1 MLHRS
6 PRTLKR
12 WSRLAL
18 QAGFVCSALFAG
30 VGWVSSSSS
39 SPPAGYTGSPLDGQ
53 NCTAC
58 HLGSPVSNSASLSL
72 SGLPAQWVP
81 ATPYA
86 LTLTLGAG
94 TRYGFEFT
102 AENGG
107 GKRGTFAAGPN
118 STVLD
123 GGQRYLGHSGA
134 NTSVN
139 SWTFTWT
146 APASGAGSIS
156 FYLVGNAANNSGTNS
171 GDAIHLKNYTV
182 AEQTLPPPALSS
194 LSPAFGSAA
203 EPVVLGGSGF
213 VGLTSTVSFGGVN
226 AACSSGGDTSLSCS
240 VPAGAPAGNISVTV
254 TNASGASNARVFY
267 SITGAPSV
275 SAVSPAYGSS
285 TDTARGASL
294 TGANISKSASLRLTK
309 AAQADINATDLVAA
323 SSAALSAAL
332 FDLSGAATG
341 QWNVVVAN
349 PDGQSG
355 TLANGYSVLTLPA
368 APGGLAGTAT
378 STGSIRWQWT
388 DNSDNEDGFRLLTS
402 TGGAVSGV
410 LPAGSVLYDETGLQ
424 GNFPAARI
432 IQVFNLV
439 GSSDSLTASTYTLTA
454 APAAPLAP
462 AVTSGTV
469 IFSWQQSNAAGTTYI
484 AEIAT
489 GSFSS
494 APPLASSQ
502 TASGSASFG
511 SLAAN
516 AVYFLRVKARGYDNS
531 ETAYTAEI
539 STPTGAAPPSGTTL
553 VGVSSDTAV
562 LTWSGNGNPA
572 GTIYQV
578 QVSTAAG
585 FGSVLAS
592 SATLAS
598 TAAVSG
604 LLPNTTHYLRV
615 RAFNLAGVPSDFDA
629 ASPST
634 VTLAAVPGTPSV
646 VVRDT
651 SSLTIQWAAGLNPPD
666 TLYTLEL
673 STNNFGPVLASSQ
686 TKASQ
691 AVISGLAPSTTYYFR
706 AAAADRIGRATAFS
720 PVASTKTASV
730 VLTAPLGVSGTALGV
745 SSVTWSWN
753 PVAGATSYDLYSAS
767 ATSPGA
773 YFAAGFAGTEYIQS
787 GLAANTSYT
796 VRIAAADIEAV
807 EGPLSVAAA
816 VYTAAEAPAGTQAL
830 VLSSAGVRVQ
840 WTTGAAAAYAVE
852 RSTSSGGGYALA
864 ASSAAV
870 GGAAQYI
877 DTGLSP
883 STTYFYR
890 VRAYNG
896 GGVPTAYD
904 AEASTLTYP
913 APPGIPALSGHA
925 VSTGS
930 IQWSWTVSG
939 GAPASFLL
947 WASTGGEVA
956 ALPGSATQ
964 YLEAGLSSATAFGR
978 YLEALN
984 ISGSVFS
991 STATAASADAFVAV
1005 TAASSATLSGT
1016 DGLTRLELAASALP
1030 ASGQA
1035 AVSDDPLN
1043 RPLAA
1048 GTPELIAGANA
1059 ALPAGLEGPASSV
1072 REFLVVING
1081 QRYTGTFASA
1091 VTVRLPYPD
1100 ANADGFVDGVS
1111 PPLRAGSLSLY
1122 TLNEQLGTWEAV
1134 PGSAVD
1140 QAAGTVT
1147 GAVAHLSVFGL
1158 FGSPA
1163 SSDLSSLKVF
1173 PNPWRPGSGGPY
1185 DAAGVRFQNLTGGAV
1200 IRIFTISGEPVR
1212 RLEKTPADGNE
1223 KLWDGA
1229 NDGGRK
1235 TASGV
1240 YLYQVKSSGG
1250 QKRTGRIAIIR

>member
-1 MLHRS
+1 MMHGS
-6 PRTLKR
+6 PRTLKGWYR
-12 WSRLAL
+12 PALLA
-18 QAGFVCSALFAG
+18 GIVCSALFAG
-30 VGWVSSSSS
+30 TGRAGAYSA
-39 SPPAGYTGSPLDGQ
+39 SPPAGYTGSPLDGN

-58 HLGSPVSNSASLSL
+58 HTGSPVSNSASLSL

-94 TRYGFEFT
+94 TRYGFELT

-107 GKRGTFAAGPN
+107 GKRGTFTAGSN
-118 STVLD
+118 SAVLD
-123 GGQRYLGHSGA
+123 GPQRYLGHSGA

-139 SWTFTWT
+139 SWNFTWT
-146 APASGAGSIS
+146 APLAGAGSIS
-156 FYLVGNAANNSGTNS
+156 FYLAGNAANNSGSTS
-171 GDAIHLKNYTV
+171 GDTIHLKNYTV
-182 AEQTLPPPALSS
+182 AEQVQPP
-194 LSPAFGSAA
+194 
-203 EPVVLGGSGF
+203 
-213 VGLTSTVSFGGVN
+213 
-226 AACSSGGDTSLSCS
+226 
-240 VPAGAPAGNISVTV
+240 
-254 TNASGASNARVFY
+254 
-267 SITGAPSV
+267 
-275 SAVSPAYGSS
+275 
-285 TDTARGASL
+285 
-294 TGANISKSASLRLTK
+294 
-309 AAQADINATDLVAA
+309 
-323 SSAALSAAL
+323 
-332 FDLSGAATG
+332 
-341 QWNVVVAN
+341 
-349 PDGQSG
+349 
-355 TLANGYSVLTLPA
+355 PA

-388 DNSDNEDGFRLLTS
+388 DNSDNEDGFLLLAS

-424 GNFPAARI
+424 GNFQAGRFIRA
-432 IQVFNLV
+432 FNLA

-454 APAAPLAP
+454 APTAPLAL
-462 AVTSGTV
+462 AVTSGSVVFGWQGNNAPGTV
-469 IFSWQQSNAAGTTYI
+469 YI

-502 TASGSASFG
+502 TLAGSASFG
-511 SLAAN
+511 SLAVN
-516 AVYFLRVKARGYDNS
+516 AVHFLRVKARGYDNS
-531 ETAYTAEI
+531 ETAYTTEL

-562 LTWSGNGNPA
+562 LTWSANGNPD
-572 GTIYQV
+572 GTLYQV

-585 FGSVLAS
+585 FAPVLAS

-604 LLPNTTHYLRV
+604 LQPNTTHYLRA

-629 ASPST
+629 SAPST
-634 VTLAAVPGTPSV
+634 VTLAAVPGTPAA
-646 VVRDT
+646 VVRG
-651 SSLTIQWAAGLNPPD
+651 SISLTIQWSAGLNPPD

-691 AVISGLAPSTTYYFR
+691 AVISGLTPSTTYYFR
-706 AAAADRIGRATAFS
+706 AAAVDRIGRATAFS

-745 SSVTWSWN
+745 SSVTWSWS
-753 PVAGATSYDLYSAS
+753 PAAGATSYDLYSAS
-767 ATSPGA
+767 NTSPGA
-773 YFAAGFAGTEYIQS
+773 YFAAGLAGTAYIQS
-787 GLAANTSYT
+787 GLSANTSYT

-807 EGPLSVAAA
+807 EGPLSAAA
-816 VYTAAEAPAGTQAL
+816 TVYTAAEAPAGTQAL
-830 VLSSAGVRVQ
+830 VLSSAAVRVQ
-840 WTTGAAAAYAVE
+840 WTAGAAAAYAVE
-852 RSTSSGGGYALA
+852 RSTFSGGGFALA

-870 GGAAQYI
+870 GGAAQYV
-877 DTGLSP
+877 DAGLAP

-913 APPGIPALSGHA
+913 APPGIPVLAGHA

-930 IQWSWTVSG
+930 IQWSWTVPG
-939 GAPASFLL
+939 GAPSGFIL
-947 WASTGGEVA
+947 WTSTGGPAA
-956 ALPGSATQ
+956 ALSASATQ

-984 ISGSVFS
+984 ISGSAFS
-991 STATAASADAFVAV
+991 STATAATAEAFTAVAP
-1005 TAASSATLSGT
+1005 ASSATLAGS
-1016 DGLTRLELAASALP
+1016 DGLTRLELAAFALP
-1030 ASGQA
+1030 AAGQA
-1035 AVSDDPLN
+1035 SVSGDPLN

-1048 GTPELIAGANA
+1048 GTPGLIAGAV
-1059 ALPAGLEGPASSV
+1059 LPAGLEGPASSV
-1072 REFLVVING
+1072 REFLVVVNG
-1081 QRYTGTFASA
+1081 QRYTGTFAAA

-1122 TLNEQLGTWEAV
+1122 TLNEQSGAWEAV
-1134 PGSAVD
+1134 PGSVVD
-1140 QAAGTVT
+1140 QAAGTVS
-1147 GAVAHLSVFGL
+1147 GAVAHLSVFSL
-1158 FGSPA
+1158 FGSPS

-1185 DAAGVRFQNLTGGAV
+1185 DAAGVRFQNLTGSAV
-1200 IRIFTISGEPVR
+1200 IRIFTVTGEPVR
-1212 RLEKTPADGNE
+1212 KLEKTPADGNE
-1223 KLWDGA
+1223 KLWDGT
-1229 NDGGRK
+1229 NDGGLK
-1235 TASGV
+1235 AASGV